1 MRFNWL
7 VPEPSV
13 LALFAAAAL
22 AIIVVPG
29 PSVLYVV
36 SQSVGGG
43 RRAGLV
49 STLGIASGA
58 LVHVAAATI
67 GLSSLLASSAQAF
80 SAVKYAGAAYLVYLG
95 IRTLAGRDG
104 TEPSAP
110 KLRRRPRSL
119 VLQGALVEA
128 LNPKTTLFFL
138 AFLPQFVDRGAGSP
152 ALQLGLLGM
161 LFVLLGLLSDGTYS
175 LLAGAAASRVRARPR
190 LGRYVSG
197 GALLGLGVTA
207 ALTGQARQS

>member
-1 MRFNWL
+1 MNWP
-7 VPEPSV
+7 VPDPSV

-43 RRAGLV
+43 RKAGLV

-67 GLSSLLASSAQAF
+67 GLSSLVASSTQAF
-80 SAVKYAGAAYLVYLG
+80 TVVKYAGAAYLCYLG
-95 IRTLAGRDG
+95 VRMLAERNEAERAAPERRLGR
-104 TEPSAP
+104 
-110 KLRRRPRSL
+110 RSL
-119 VLQGALVEA
+119 VVQGALVEA
-128 LNPKTTLFFL
+128 LNPKTALFVL
-138 AFLPQFVDRGAGSP
+138 AFLPQFVREDAGPP
-152 ALQLGLLGM
+152 ALQLGLLGTI
-161 LFVLLGLLSDGTYS
+161 FVLLGLLSDGTYA

-190 LGRYVSG
+190 LRRYVSG

-207 ALTGQARQS
+207 ALTGHTHKR

>member
-1 MRFNWL
+1 MRFNCA
-7 VPEPSV
+7 VPDPSV
-13 LALFAAAAL
+13 LAVFAAAAL
-22 AIIVVPG
+22 AIIVAPG

-95 IRTLAGRDG
+95 VRTLAGRDRD
-104 TEPSAP
+104 EPAAP
-110 KLRRRPRSL
+110 TRRRRSL

-128 LNPKTTLFFL
+128 LNPKTALFFL
-138 AFLPQFVDRGAGSP
+138 AFLPQFVRQDAGSP
-152 ALQLGLLGM
+152 ALQLGLLGTV
-161 LFVLLGLLSDGTYS
+161 FVLLGLLSDGTYA
-175 LLAGAAASRVRARPR
+175 LLAGAAAGRVRARPR
-190 LGRYVSG
+190 LGRFVSG
-197 GALLGLGVTA
+197 GVLVGLGATA
-207 ALTGQARQS
+207 ALTGHARKS

>member
-1 MRFNWL
+1 MNCP
-7 VPEPSV
+7 VPDASV
-13 LALFAAAAL
+13 LALFVAAGL
-22 AIIVVPG
+22 GIIIVPG

-43 RRAGLV
+43 RRAGIV

-80 SAVKYAGAAYLVYLG
+80 GAMKYAGAAYLVCLG
-95 IRTLAGRDG
+95 VRTLVGRDG
-104 TEPSAP
+104 AEPSAP
-110 KLRRRPRSL
+110 KRRPGRRSL

-128 LNPKTTLFFL
+128 LNPKTALFFL
-138 AFLPQFVDRGAGSP
+138 AFLPQFVDRGAGPP
-152 ALQLGLLGM
+152 ALQLGLLGT
-161 LFVLLGLLSDGTYS
+161 LFVLLGLLSDGTYA
-175 LLAGAAASRVRARPR
+175 LLAGAAASRVRARRR

-207 ALTGQARQS
+207 ALTGQARKG

>member
-1 MRFNWL
+1 M
-7 VPEPSV
+7 PDPSV

-80 SAVKYAGAAYLVYLG
+80 TVVKYAGAAYLCYLG
-95 IRTLAGRDG
+95 VRMLAAWDGAEGAAPERRSGR
-104 TEPSAP
+104 
-110 KLRRRPRSL
+110 RSL
-119 VLQGALVEA
+119 VVQGALVEA
-128 LNPKTTLFFL
+128 LNPKTALFFL
-138 AFLPQFVDRGAGSP
+138 AFLPQFVREDAGSP
-152 ALQLGLLGM
+152 APQLGLLGTI
-161 LFVLLGLLSDGTYS
+161 FVLLGLLSDRRTRS
-175 LLAGAAASRVRARPR
+175 SRAPRRAGCARRRSCAATSPAAPSSASA
-190 LGRYVSG
+190 
-197 GALLGLGVTA
+197 
-207 ALTGQARQS
+207 

>member
-1 MRFNWL
+1 MRFNWP
-7 VPEPSV
+7 VPDPSV

-67 GLSSLLASSAQAF
+67 GLSSLLASSAQA
-80 SAVKYAGAAYLVYLG
+80 GA
-95 IRTLAGRDG
+95 RTLAGRNG
-104 TEPSAP
+104 TEHTAP
-110 KLRRRPRSL
+110 ERRPGQRGL
-119 VLQGALVEA
+119 AVQGALVEA
-128 LNPKTTLFFL
+128 LNPKTALFFL
-138 AFLPQFVDRGAGSP
+138 AFLPQFVREGAGSP
-152 ALQLGLLGM
+152 VLQLGLLGTI
-161 LFVLLGLLSDGTYS
+161 FVLLGLLSDGTYA

-190 LGRYVSG
+190 LRRYVSG

-207 ALTGQARQS
+207 ALTGHARKS

>member
-1 MRFNWL
+1 M
-7 VPEPSV
+7 PDPSV

-22 AIIVVPG
+22 ALIVVPG

-80 SAVKYAGAAYLVYLG
+80 SAVKYAGAAYLLYLG
-95 IRTLAGRDG
+95 ARTLAGRGRD
-104 TEPSAP
+104 EPSPPA
-110 KLRRRPRSL
+110 RRHRSL

-128 LNPKTTLFFL
+128 LNPKTALFFL
-138 AFLPQFVDRGAGSP
+138 AFLPQFVRPDAGS
-152 ALQLGLLGM
+152 AAFQLGLFGTV
-161 LFVLLGLLSDGTYS
+161 FVLLGLLSDGTYA
-175 LLAGAAASRVRARPR
+175 LLAGAAASRVKAGPR

-197 GALLGLGVTA
+197 GVLLGLGVTA
-207 ALTGQARQS
+207 ALTGHARRS